1 MAGWEERFGDYVGRL
16 GDVLGHAD
24 RRAPLRAY
32 TTGLLLPGERESVE
46 PMAARVDPARVG
58 AAHQSLHHFVAKA
71 AWDDA
76 ALLEAVRGHVLPAM
90 LERGPVRA
98 WIVDDTGLPK
108 KGKLSVGVARQY
120 CGQLGKRDNCQVAV
134 TLSVATEQ
142 ASLPIAYRLYLP
154 EAWAGDPARR
164 AMAGV
169 PGEGEVP
176 TKPAVAPDPIGQALA
191 PRVPPGGGGA
201 GARARRAMAG
211 VPEEVEFRTKP
222 AIALDQIGQAL
233 ADGVPPGVVVTD
245 AGYGND
251 TDFRDGV
258 TAQGLPYVAGIQ
270 GTTSLW
276 PPGAGPLPAK
286 PRSGRGRP
294 PKRLRRDPEH
304 QPLAAETLAAGL
316 PAGAWKVVT
325 WREGT
330 AGSLTSRFAA
340 ARVRPAH
347 GDTTRSEP
355 RAEEWFLAEWPEGES
370 EPTKYW
376 LSTLPE
382 AATLEE
388 LVATAKLRWRVER
401 DFEELKQELGLG
413 HFEGRGWRGF
423 HHHASLC
430 IAAYAFL
437 VAERCR
443 FSPPGWRP
451 RLVAPERPADYRPRG
466 SSRAPGAAQPGLDR
480 DPAPAPRGGADAAPA
495 PVPLLPA
502 ELRATAHARQLM
514 TR

>member
-1 MAGWEERFGDYVGRL
+1 MADWEKRFDDYVERL

-32 TTGLLLPGERESVE
+32 ATGLLLPGERKSVE
-46 PMAARVDPARVG
+46 PMAARVDPLRVG

-71 AWDDA
+71 PWDDA
-76 ALLEAVRGHVLPAM
+76 ALLAAVRDHVLPAM
-90 LERGPVRA
+90 LERGPIRA
-98 WIVDDTGLPK
+98 WLVDDTGLPK
-108 KGKLSVGVARQY
+108 KGRLSVGVARQY
-120 CGQLGKRDNCQVAV
+120 CGQVGKRENCQVAV
-134 TLSVATEQ
+134 TLSVANEA

-164 AMAGV
+164 
-169 PGEGEVP
+169 
-176 TKPAVAPDPIGQALA
+176 T
-191 PRVPPGGGGA
+191 
-201 GARARRAMAG
+201 MAG
-211 VPEEVEFRTKP
+211 VPEEIQFATKP
-222 AIALDQIGQAL
+222 AIALEQVRQAL

-251 TDFRDGV
+251 TDFRDGI
-258 TAQGLPYVAGIQ
+258 TGLGLTYVAGIQ
-270 GTTSLW
+270 GTTGLW
-276 PPGAGPLPAK
+276 PPGAGPLPAG
-286 PRSGRGRP
+286 PWSGTGRP

-304 QPLAAETLAAGL
+304 QPLVAEALAAGL
-316 PAGAWKVVT
+316 PTGAWQTVT

-330 AGSLTSRFAA
+330 AGELASRFAA
-340 ARVRPAH
+340 VRVRPAH
-347 GDTTRSEP
+347 DDFRLSEP

-376 LSTLPE
+376 LSTLPGT
-382 AATLEE
+382 ATLEE
-388 LVATAKLRWRVER
+388 LVATAKLRWRIER

-430 IAAYAFL
+430 IAAYGFL

-443 FSPPGWRP
+443 FSPQGWRP
-451 RLVAPERPADYRPRG
+451 RLRTPERPAGYRPRG

-480 DPAPAPRGGADAAPA
+480 HPAPAPRRRADAPA
-495 PVPLLPA
+495 AALSLLLA
-502 ELRATAHARQLM
+502 RLRAVAHVRQFM
-514 TR
+514 TQ

>member
-1 MAGWEERFGDYVGRL
+1 MAGWEERFDDYVERL
-16 GDVLGHAD
+16 GDTLGHAD
-24 RRAPLRAY
+24 RRGPLRAY
-32 TTGLLLPGERESVE
+32 TTGLLLPGERKIVE
-46 PMAARVDPARVG
+46 PMAARVDPFRVG

-76 ALLEAVRGHVLPAM
+76 ALLAAARAYALPAL
-90 LERGPVRA
+90 LEQGPVRA

-134 TLSVATEQ
+134 TLSVATEA
-142 ASLPIAYRLYLP
+142 ASLPIAYRLSRP
-154 EAWAGDPARR
+154 EAWADDPARR
-164 AMAGV
+164 A
-169 PGEGEVP
+169 
-176 TKPAVAPDPIGQALA
+176 L
-191 PRVPPGGGGA
+191 
-201 GARARRAMAG
+201 AG
-211 VPEEVEFRTKP
+211 VPEEVGFATKP
-222 AIALDQIGQAL
+222 SIALDQIRQAL
-233 ADGVPPGVVVTD
+233 AGGVPPGAVATD

-258 TAQGLPYVAGIQ
+258 TALGLPYVAGIQ
-270 GTTSLW
+270 GTTGLW
-276 PPGAGPLPAK
+276 PPGAGPLPAE

-294 PKRLRRDPEH
+294 PKRLRRDAPH
-304 QPLAAETLAAGL
+304 HPLAAERLAAGL
-316 PAGAWKVVT
+316 PAGAWKAVT

-330 AGSLTSRFAA
+330 AGPLASRFAA
-340 ARVRPAH
+340 VRVRPAH
-347 GDTTRSEP
+347 DDFRLSEP
-355 RAEEWFLAEWPEGES
+355 RAEEWLLAEWPEGED
-370 EPTKYW
+370 EPTDYW

-388 LVATAKLRWRVER
+388 LVATARLRWRIER

-413 HFEGRGWRGF
+413 HFEGRGWRGS

-430 IAAYAFL
+430 VAAYGFL

-451 RLVAPERPADYRPRG
+451 ELEAPERPAGYRPRD
-466 SSRAPGAAQPGLDR
+466 SSRAPRAAQPGFDR
-480 DPAPAPRGGADAAPA
+480 HPAPAPRGRAEAPPAAL
-495 PVPLLPA
+495 PLLPA
-502 ELRATAHARQLM
+502 ELRATARGQQLM

>member
-1 MAGWEERFGDYVGRL
+1 MAGWEERFGDYVERL

-32 TTGLLLPGERESVE
+32 CTGLLLPGERKSVE

-76 ALLEAVRGHVLPAM
+76 ALLGAVRAYALPAM

-154 EAWAGDPARR
+154 EAWAADPARR
-164 AMAGV
+164 A
-169 PGEGEVP
+169 
-176 TKPAVAPDPIGQALA
+176 T
-191 PRVPPGGGGA
+191 
-201 GARARRAMAG
+201 AG

-258 TAQGLPYVAGIQ
+258 TALGLAYVAGIL
-270 GTTSLW
+270 GTTGLW
-276 PPGAGPLPAK
+276 PPGAGPLPA
-286 PRSGRGRP
+286 RRWSGKGRP

-304 QPLAAETLAAGL
+304 QPLAAEKLAAGL
-316 PAGAWKVVT
+316 PANAWRTVT

-330 AGSLTSRFAA
+330 AGPLASRFAA

-347 GDTTRSEP
+347 DDFRLSEP
-355 RAEEWFLAEWPEGES
+355 RAGEWLLAEWPEGEE

-376 LSTLPE
+376 LSTLPG

-388 LVATAKLRWRVER
+388 LVATAKLRWRIER

-430 IAAYAFL
+430 IAAYGFL

-451 RLVAPERPADYRPRG
+451 RLETPERPAGYRPRD

-480 DPAPAPRGGADAAPA
+480 DPAPAPRGRADAPPA
-495 PVPLLPA
+495 PLPLLPA
-502 ELRATAHARQLM
+502 ELRATAHGQQFM

>member
-1 MAGWEERFGDYVGRL
+1 MARSAMAGWEERFDDYVERL

-32 TTGLLLPGERESVE
+32 TTGLLLPGERKSVE
-46 PMAARVDPARVG
+46 PMAARVDPSRVG

-76 ALLEAVRGHVLPAM
+76 ALLRAVRDYALPAL
-90 LERGPVRA
+90 LERGPIRA
-98 WIVDDTGLPK
+98 WIVDDTGLLK

-120 CGQLGKRDNCQVAV
+120 CGQLGKRENCQVAV
-134 TLSVATEQ
+134 TLSVANEA
-142 ASLPIAYRLYLP
+142 ASLPVAYRLYLP

-164 AMAGV
+164 A
-169 PGEGEVP
+169 
-176 TKPAVAPDPIGQALA
+176 T
-191 PRVPPGGGGA
+191 
-201 GARARRAMAG
+201 AG
-211 VPEEVEFRTKP
+211 VPEEVAFATKP
-222 AIALDQIGQAL
+222 AIALDQIRQAL

-258 TAQGLPYVAGIQ
+258 TGLGLAYVAGIQ

-276 PPGAGPLPAK
+276 PPGAGPLPAA

-294 PKRLRRDPEH
+294 PEWLRRDAAH
-304 QPLAAETLAAGL
+304 QPLAAERLATGL
-316 PAGAWKVVT
+316 PADAWRSVA

-330 AGSLTSRFAA
+330 AGELSSRFAA
-340 ARVRPAH
+340 VRVRPAH
-347 GDTTRSEP
+347 GDFRLGEP
-355 RAEEWFLAEWPEGES
+355 RAEEWLLVEWPEGES
-370 EPTKYW
+370 EPAEYW

-388 LVATAKLRWRVER
+388 LVAIAKLRWRIER
-401 DFEELKQELGLG
+401 DFEELKQEIGLG

-430 IAAYAFL
+430 IAAYGFL

-451 RLVAPERPADYRPRG
+451 ELEAPERPADYRPRG

-480 DPAPAPRGGADAAPA
+480 DLAPAPRGRADAPPA
-495 PVPLLPA
+495 ALPLLPA
-502 ELRATAHARQLM
+502 ELRATTRVQQFM
-514 TR
+514 TQ

>member
-1 MAGWEERFGDYVGRL
+1 MAGWEERFDDYVERL

-24 RRAPLRAY
+24 RRAPLRGY
-32 TTGLLLPGERESVE
+32 TTGLLLPGERKSVE

-76 ALLEAVRGHVLPAM
+76 TLLRAVRAYALPAM
-90 LERGPVRA
+90 LEHGPVRA
-98 WIVDDTGLPK
+98 WLVDDTGLPK

-134 TLSVATEQ
+134 TLSVATEH
-142 ASLPIAYRLYLP
+142 ASLPVAYRLYLP
-154 EAWAGDPARR
+154 EAWADDPARR
-164 AMAGV
+164 A
-169 PGEGEVP
+169 
-176 TKPAVAPDPIGQALA
+176 L
-191 PRVPPGGGGA
+191 
-201 GARARRAMAG
+201 AG
-211 VPEEVEFRTKP
+211 VPEEVGFATKP
-222 AIALDQIGQAL
+222 SIALDQIGRAL

-258 TAQGLPYVAGIQ
+258 TALGLPYVAGIQ
-270 GTTSLW
+270 GTTGLW
-276 PPGAGPLPAK
+276 PPGTGPLPAE

-294 PKRLRRDPEH
+294 PKRLRRDAAH
-304 QPLAAETLAAGL
+304 QPLAAERLAAGL
-316 PAGAWKVVT
+316 PAGAWKAVT

-330 AGSLTSRFAA
+330 AGPLASRFAA
-340 ARVRPAH
+340 VRVRPAH
-347 GDTTRSEP
+347 DDFRLSEP
-355 RAEEWFLAEWPEGES
+355 RAEEWLLAEWPEGED

-376 LSTLPE
+376 LSTLPGT
-382 AATLEE
+382 ATLEE

-443 FSPPGWRP
+443 FSPRAGDPGPPAPSGRP
-451 RLVAPERPADYRPRG
+451 TTGRGGPPVRPERHSPGSIATLRRHLAVALMRRLPRC
-466 SSRAPGAAQPGLDR
+466 PCC
-480 DPAPAPRGGADAAPA
+480 
-495 PVPLLPA
+495 
-502 ELRATAHARQLM
+502 LRAFGPQPQPMPANL
-514 TR
+514 

>member
-1 MAGWEERFGDYVGRL
+1 MAGWEERFDDYVERL
-16 GDVLGHAD
+16 GDTLGHAD
-24 RRAPLRAY
+24 RRGPLRAY
-32 TTGLLLPGERESVE
+32 ATGLLLPGERKSVE
-46 PMAARVDPARVG
+46 PMAARVDPFRVG

-71 AWDDA
+71 GWDDA
-76 ALLEAVRGHVLPAM
+76 ALLAAARAYALPAL
-90 LERGPVRA
+90 LEQGPVRA

-169 PGEGEVP
+169 P
-176 TKPAVAPDPIGQALA
+176 
-191 PRVPPGGGGA
+191 
-201 GARARRAMAG
+201 
-211 VPEEVEFRTKP
+211 EEVEFRTKP

-258 TAQGLPYVAGIQ
+258 TGLGLAYVAGIQ

-276 PPGAGPLPAK
+276 PPGAGPLPAAS
-286 PRSGRGRP
+286 RSGRGRP

-330 AGSLTSRFAA
+330 AGSLASRFAA
-340 ARVRPAH
+340 VRVRPAH
-347 GDTTRSEP
+347 DDFRLSEP
-355 RAEEWFLAEWPEGES
+355 RAEEWLLAEWPEGES

-382 AATLEE
+382 ASTLEE
-388 LVATAKLRWRVER
+388 LVATAKLRWRIER

-430 IAAYAFL
+430 IAAYGFL

-443 FSPPGWRP
+443 FSPQGWRP
-451 RLVAPERPADYRPRG
+451 RLRMPERPAGYRPRG

-480 DPAPAPRGGADAAPA
+480 DLAPAPRGRADAPPA
-495 PVPLLPA
+495 PMSLLPA
-502 ELRATAHARQLM
+502 GLRAAVCAQQFM